1 MNFKVYWKFFILQ
14 AEKKKKKNTLSVL
27 NVLEGICGELIL

>member
-14 AEKKKKKNTLSVL
+14 AEKKKENTLSVL